1 MYINSNHFI
10 MKKIIGIFALAL
22 ILTTNANAIEENDCS
37 CTKASDE
44 AYLSCVAIAT
54 ELTRGQSVE
63 AFRAAY
69 VGCIELRAKYE

>member
-44 AYLSCVAIAT
+44 A
-54 ELTRGQSVE
+54 
-63 AFRAAY
+63 
-69 VGCIELRAKYE
+69 